1 MPNLFQHF
9 PLFTVIHDKNDYLCG
24 RYYKRGLFMKSFL
37 KFIGALLL
45 GSLIGLICVIP
56 IIVLGSGESF
66 STVVNKIFGPDALPY
81 LAKAAMTII
90 LICVAFFLQ
99 LIIHEGGHL
108 VTGLLTGYRFV
119 SFRILNWLLIRK
131 DGRLQWRNFELAGTG
146 GQCLLA
152 PPDKPVDQIDTRW
165 YNAGGVLA
173 NVITAVLAIVLM
185 WTVDMPLW
193 LHALMF
199 LMAVIGGALALLN
212 GIPMKV
218 GGVANDGL
226 NLFQMEK
233 DRPAKLCFCNILDV
247 NARCQEGET
256 YTQMPER
263 LFALPDPIDWENSMH
278 VASVLLA
285 VTRMM
290 AFHQWE
296 DAYQLLTEAYNNKDN
311 YMRLYQLEIENMM
324 TQVCIFTGRDDEAR
338 RHYTKEVAKHVSQ
351 HAPTQSDKQLTL
363 MAVALALDG
372 NRPRA
377 EQMFK
382 ELEARRDKYAHQ
394 SDVALSLDLM
404 KWLLDNRS

>member
-1 MPNLFQHF
+1 MLVHERKMITFVAGI
-9 PLFTVIHDKNDYLCG
+9 TKGC
-24 RYYKRGLFMKSFL
+24 LFMKSFL

-45 GSLIGLICVIP
+45 GALIGLICIIP
-56 IIVLGSGESF
+56 IIVFGTGESF
-66 STVVNKIFGPDALPY
+66 STVVNKIFGHDALPY

-90 LICVAFFLQ
+90 LICVACFLQ

-119 SFRILNWLLIRK
+119 SFRVLNWLLIRK
-131 DGRLQWRNFELAGTG
+131 DDRLQWRNFELAGTG

-152 PPDKPVDQIDTRW
+152 PPDKPLEQIDTRW

-185 WTVDMPLW
+185 YTVDMPLW
-193 LHALMF
+193 MHALMF
-199 LMAVIGGALALLN
+199 LMAFIGVSFALLN

-233 DRPAKLCFCNILDV
+233 DRPAKLSFCNILDV
-247 NARCQEGET
+247 NARCQEGEP
-256 YTQMPER
+256 YAEMPEH
-263 LFALPDPIDWENSMH
+263 LFALPDPFDWENSMH
-278 VASVLLA
+278 VAAVLLS
-285 VTRMM
+285 VTKMM

-296 DAYQLLTEAYNNKDN
+296 DAYQLLTEAHDNKDN

-338 RHYTKEVAKHVSQ
+338 KHYSKDVAKHGTQ
-351 HAPTQSDKQLTL
+351 HASTQSDKQLTL
-363 MAVALALDG
+363 MAVALALNGD
-372 NRPRA
+372 RPRA
-377 EQMFK
+377 EQIFK
-382 ELEARRDKYAHQ
+382 ELEARRDRYAHQ

-404 KWLLDNRS
+404 HWLLNNR